1 MGTKQGM
8 AVHKSERHPRCT
20 QCDFA
25 ARNPSHLNQHIK
37 QKHEGV
43 TKRRYIP
50 KKKSLI
56 TEKDIGEVTE
66 VDLAADGSPF
76 VPMICEALAQA
87 EGNALSTDDICAFIS
102 RQNPQYNMNMIAW
115 QNSVKLRLDRSPK
128 FVKIR
133 GRGVGGHPG
142 RGHMY
147 RMK

>member
-1 MGTKQGM
+1 MGTEQGM
-8 AVHKSERHPRCT
+8 AVHKRARHPHCT

-25 ARNPSHLNQHIK
+25 ARNPSDLSRHIK
-37 QKHEGV
+37 RKHEGV

-50 KKKSLI
+50 KSKV
-56 TEKDIGEVTE
+56 TEEGIGEITE
-66 VDLAADGSPF
+66 VDLAADDSPF
-76 VPMICEALAQA
+76 VPLICEALAQA
-87 EGNALSTDDICAFIS
+87 KDNALSTDDICAFIS

-133 GRGVGGHPG
+133 GRGVGGN
-142 RGHMY
+142 MY